1 MAKLNIKITKP
12 TASTFRSWFFVLVA
26 GGLLALVAV
35 IDRGGLAEL
44 RAAAADGSTGCQMEV
59 TVEELNVRTNPNQSA
74 PAVQTLLRGAKI
86 DATRNVVD
94 GFRELEGGRWAFN
107 QYLTPLPNTNCA

>member
-1 MAKLNIKITKP
+1 MAKLNIKFKKP

-26 GGLLALVAV
+26 GGVLALVAV

-44 RAAAADGSTGCQMEV
+44 RAAADGSTGCQMEV
-59 TVEELNVRTNPNQSA
+59 SVEELNVRTNPSQTAA
-74 PAVQTLLRGAKI
+74 PVQTLTRGTKI

-107 QYLTPLPNTNCA
+107 QYLTPLPNTNCG

>member
-12 TASTFRSWFFVLVA
+12 TASTFKSWFFVLVA
-26 GGLLALVAV
+26 GGVLALIAV

-59 TVEELNVRTNPNQSA
+59 TVEELNVRASPGQSA
-74 PAVQTLLRGAKI
+74 QLVQAIPRGTKI

-107 QYLTPLPNTNCA
+107 QYLTPLPNTNCG